1 MFCKM
6 KKSLLPLLLASAMV
20 FVTGCGSSSESSSA
34 ATNTSESTA
43 AETSSTVETA
53 AENTADQLT
62 VQILKVGKADAIIMT
77 CGDEVLV
84 LDTGESDDGAEL
96 VEKLTETGADK
107 VDYLIITH
115 FDKDHVGG
123 AAELLA
129 NFDVGT
135 VYLPDYEGTVEE
147 YIAFVEAMAAN
158 SITPVRLSE
167 DVTFTFGDASVTIEP
182 PSSYEVTDETADIDN
197 NFSLITTIVHGEN
210 TLLFMGD
217 AEKAELKDWLENGN
231 VTDCAL
237 LKVPHHGEYN
247 KALANLIE
255 AVTPEYS
262 VICDSDKNPA
272 DEETLTLFSASS
284 TVYETKNGDV
294 TVVSDGTN
302 LTVTQ

>member
-1 MFCKM
+1 MFCKI

-20 FVTGCGSSSESSSA
+20 FISGCGSSSESNA
-34 ATNTSESTA
+34 AANSTSESTSAVGSETKTGTEAA
-43 AETSSTVETA
+43 AE
-53 AENTADQLT
+53 QLT
-62 VQILKVGKADAIIMT
+62 VQILKVGKADAMIMT

-84 LDTGESDDGAEL
+84 LDTGESDDGEEL
-96 VEKLTETGADK
+96 VKKLTEAGADK

-123 AAELLA
+123 AAELLS

-135 VYLPDYEGTVEE
+135 IYLPDYEGTIEE
-147 YIAFVEAMAAN
+147 YTTFVEAMSAH

-197 NFSLITTIVHGEN
+197 NFSLITTIVHGDN

-217 AEKAELKDWLENGN
+217 AEKAELRDWLENGN
-231 VTDCAL
+231 VTDCAF

-247 KALANLIE
+247 KALADLIE

-272 DEETLTLFSASS
+272 DEETLTLFSASG